1 MVFTPDYKLEVREV
15 REVRLQMNGK
25 NEQFINFFF
34 CNYIQVHKAGVCIFY
49 MLPVYTEGTCI
60 S

>member
-1 MVFTPDYKLEVREV
+1 MVFTPDYKLEV

-34 CNYIQVHKAGVCIFY
+34 CNYIQVHKAGVCVFY